1 MRKTSSRRLVR
12 ARQRLRALVEDLCP
26 VDPAPSRARTATRI
40 AEAIGEAFD
49 TASCVYR
56 VELTTSGYGLE
67 LCAPHAWPGRID
79 LAVELDAHLKRD
91 RGFFGAY
98 DPLRP
103 DALQRNVAFA
113 DRELAPTAQTGSARV
128 LYERLGIADLKQ
140 MRMLVCDDAMLLAWV
155 GGFREESFSETERLL
170 LQSLAPALR
179 ARLCIDRMLGVGPVT
194 GIDVALE
201 AIDAP
206 AFIVARGRSI
216 AHANAAGG
224 ELLGRRR
231 AETLRRIDGAL
242 ARPGGSHG
250 DVARPLRIDSSTS
263 PPALVVLRA
272 VIPGEGGRLE
282 DAARRW
288 RLTARERDVLAH
300 LARGDA
306 NKDIATKLGCAVA
319 TVEIHVSA
327 ILRKARADSR
337 ARIVARYWTGE

>member
-12 ARQRLRALVEDLCP
+12 ARQRLRALVDDLSA
-26 VDPAPSRARTATRI
+26 VDPAPSRARTAARV
-40 AEAIGEAFD
+40 AEALGDAFG

-56 VELTTSGYGLE
+56 VELTTSGYGLD
-67 LCAPHAWPGRID
+67 LCAPHAWPIAID
-79 LAVELDAHLKRD
+79 LATEFDAHLKRD

-103 DALQRNVAFA
+103 SAVQRNVAFA
-113 DRELAPTAQTGSARV
+113 DRELAPTAQTGSARA
-128 LYERLGIADLKQ
+128 LYERVAIADLKQ
-140 MRMLVCDDAMLLAWV
+140 MRILVCDDAMLLAWV
-155 GGFREESFSETERLL
+155 GGFREESFSEGERLL
-170 LQSLAPALR
+170 LQSLAPALS
-179 ARLCIDRMLGVGPVT
+179 ARLRFDRMLDAGPLT
-194 GIDVALE
+194 AIDVALE

-216 AHANAAGG
+216 AHANAAGR
-224 ELLGRRR
+224 ELVARRR
-231 AETLRRIDGAL
+231 TETLRRIDDAL
-242 ARPGGSHG
+242 ARPGGAHG
-250 DVARPLRIDSSTS
+250 DVARPMRIDSSAS
-263 PPALVVLRA
+263 PHALVVLRA
-272 VIPGEGGRLE
+272 AHRREGGELE

-288 RLTARERDVLAH
+288 GLTARERDVLAH

-337 ARIVARYWTGE
+337 AQVVARYWTGE